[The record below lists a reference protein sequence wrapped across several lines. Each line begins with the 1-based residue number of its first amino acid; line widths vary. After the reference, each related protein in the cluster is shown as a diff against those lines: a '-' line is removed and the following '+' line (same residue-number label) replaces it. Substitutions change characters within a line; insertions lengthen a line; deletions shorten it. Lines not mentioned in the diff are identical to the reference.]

1 MFDCFLEFTKREHS
15 QENLLCLSACRQIL
29 VFVTNVRIK
38 ASVRLC
44 KGAQDFCSLGET
56 FFFKTAT
63 YQVNLPAKINRSLS
77 GTKQL
82 FEFKIVGLAQH
93 KKIAQ
98 RSSHIKR
105 SLPRPPPPAL
115 HPSVDEE
122 ETIDLLKRLC
132 RELFQVYETLFT
144 LVESDSFTRFVRSA
158 EFASTTEKLAKA
170 RLRARLRESPTHNI
184 IVGPSAWIWWTI
196 LFSSR
201 AFFVLLCSDF
211 FVVIIIM
218 IIIIFLFLFHW
229 ATFVAHIFCFEALFF
244 IHLCEY
250 TRLAQYSKAVQFIN
264 IRTYYTKIF

>member
-1 MFDCFLEFTKREHS
+1 MSNVLRIPDMFDCFLEFTKREHS

-184 IVGPSAWIWWTI
+184 IVGPSA
-196 LFSSR
+196 
-201 AFFVLLCSDF
+201 
-211 FVVIIIM
+211 
-218 IIIIFLFLFHW
+218 
-229 ATFVAHIFCFEALFF
+229 
-244 IHLCEY
+244 
-250 TRLAQYSKAVQFIN
+250 
-264 IRTYYTKIF
+264 